1 MARLSEQEIALVRS
15 RASIVDVISHYIS
28 LSKKGRNYVALCPF
42 HDDHNPS
49 MSISE
54 DKQIYKCFVCGAG
67 GNVFTF
73 VSNYEKIS
81 FLEAVYKVAEYTGIT
96 LSAPLEQT
104 GTQRIDPHI
113 ADLYRLMKEMIQ
125 YAQYELDTE
134 DGQHAKQ
141 YLQKRS
147 LSEEIIK
154 KFEIGYNPH
163 EDSVYQYLHAKAFS
177 DADMVECGVA
187 NLFGSRMMD
196 RFANRILIPIHD
208 AYGNPVGFTAR
219 RLDDRSQEAKYIN
232 TAETTIYQK
241 GKLLFN
247 YHRVKEAVKHEK
259 RVFLAEGAMDVLAFE
274 KADMHTAL
282 ATLGTSCTKEQLQ
295 LLKALHAPITICY
308 DGDAAGQNATYK
320 FAKQAVAAGIPIEIV
335 NNTTGLDPDEIVDT
349 YGKQELRSL
358 CEKTI
363 SFIDFLF
370 AYLQKRY
377 NLENYTQKKEYAME
391 IAQEIARVSDAF
403 ERKNYYLR
411 LKELSGFDMEIS
423 QETLQQPEKKV
434 SYPKQ
439 SYLRL
444 PKSGRERAEYEILSQ
459 MLLGVSAVDLF
470 KEELGFFKD
479 DDSNKLAM
487 YIIDYYRTH
496 DILSVSE
503 LYDQI
508 AEGRVRDLLLS
519 VAQWELAAPGV
530 EQAVLREAIGKVK
543 ACILEDKIQA
553 LNEKAKN
560 ANDPIAKAAV
570 AMEKNR
576 LIAERNELIHK
587 EGSR

>member
-104 GTQRIDPHI
+104 STQRIDPHI

-434 SYPKQ
+434 SHPKR

-560 ANDPIAKAAV
+560 ANDPITKAAV